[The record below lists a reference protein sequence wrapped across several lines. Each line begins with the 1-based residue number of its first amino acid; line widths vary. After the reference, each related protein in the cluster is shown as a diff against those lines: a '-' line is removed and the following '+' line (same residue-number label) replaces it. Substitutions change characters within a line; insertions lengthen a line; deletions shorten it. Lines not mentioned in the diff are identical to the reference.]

1 VQIFSYDLC
10 NFYARLNVMLFIAPF
25 VNFSLSTFTPYSF
38 FLVSSTSD
46 RLDMILGLAL
56 IYVLDLILYR
66 SLN

>member
-1 VQIFSYDLC
+1 
-10 NFYARLNVMLFIAPF
+10 MLFIAPF